1 MANEIISTVERID
14 QVVSTFAKQVGE
26 YSSEMNEQV
35 RALANS
41 VANLGQAWE
50 EESYDRFATSI
61 NEKITRISAELKAS
75 DGLKEYLDQVSAQFS
90 EYLNQLRQ
98 ASEDA

>member
-35 RALANS
+35 RNLANA
-41 VANLGQAWE
+41 VVNLGHAWE
-50 EESYDRFATSI
+50 EESYDRFANSI
-61 NEKITRISAELKAS
+61 NEKISRISAELKAS
-75 DGLKEYLDQVSAQFS
+75 DDLKTYLDQVAVQFS

-98 ASEDA
+98 SSED